1 MPAVIL
7 IYFTV
12 MTVIFAQDWIASG
25 HTTYL
30 SITIAFE
37 LLILILLIIFL
48 RKREGIIA
56 THPPP

>member
-48 RKREGIIA
+48 RKRERIK
-56 THPPP
+56 